1 MASGSDPARVLNG
14 VDGLVSGVP
23 GVFKASTLTERLIR
37 LPEEVAEVFPE
48 LGVARGRTISCFG
61 GSAVSLGLRLLA
73 SACHTGGW
81 CAIVSSTR
89 SINPAAAR
97 EAGVALER
105 TLWITAE
112 DLGSA
117 TALCL
122 ESCAAVLVHGE
133 VVLRD
138 ARRLQARANTCSST
152 LILLNSDYTQA
163 DIVFETTNE
172 RWEGL
177 LSGYGHLIHRDLE
190 LHVRVRHAAP
200 MSPKRLRLHHVSIHS

>member
-14 VDGLVSGVP
+14 VDGLASGVP
-23 GVFKASTLTERLIR
+23 GVFNASTLTERLIR

-122 ESCAAVLVHGE
+122 DSCAAVLVHGE

>member
-14 VDGLVSGVP
+14 VDGLASGVP

>member
-1 MASGSDPARVLNG
+1 MASDSDPARVLSG
-14 VDGLVSGVP
+14 VDGLASGVP
-23 GVFKASTLTERLIR
+23 GVFKASALTERLIR

-73 SACHTGGW
+73 SACRAGDW

-122 ESCAAVLVHGE
+122 DSCAAVLMHGE

-200 MSPKRLRLHHVSIHS
+200 MSPKRLKIHHVSIHS